1 MEISGPRLRLLLRQA
16 ESNATAGKLVAAA
29 DLYHQI
35 ISEAPESVDAWLGL
49 ASVSQDPAEKE
60 KAYQQVLALNPENA
74 AAQRGLAILHGE
86 PVPELEVVETEPEPE
101 VVMETPV
108 PSAAKVAIVEP
119 EPIVETHDHVDHTH
133 AATTEEFD
141 LVCYRHADRPTSLR
155 CYNCSKPICIDCTN
169 KTPVGYLCPDC
180 FKEKEDAFFNNKPT
194 DYIIAFLV
202 AFPLS
207 LLVGFVLTLLAG
219 TGFFVWL
226 IIFFVGAG
234 VGSFIGRM
242 TKRAIGNRRGRYIPY
257 LVVASVIF
265 GVLFFFWPAL
275 ITLSIG
281 ALIAPGIYLF
291 IATPAAFYWS
301 R

>member
-1 MEISGPRLRLLLRQA
+1 MEISGPRLRTLLRQA
-16 ESNATAGKLVAAA
+16 ERNAESGKLVAAA

-35 ISEAPESVDAWLGL
+35 IKEAPGSVDAWLGL
-49 ASVSQDPAEKE
+49 ANVSQDSAEKE
-60 KAYQQVLALNPENA
+60 KAYQQALALDPTNE

-86 PVPELEVVETEPEPE
+86 KVPEPE
-101 VVMETPV
+101 VV
-108 PSAAKVAIVEP
+108 EP
-119 EPIVETHDHVDHTH
+119 EVEVVVETAVAEPETHDPVAHTH
-133 AATTEEFD
+133 EAATEEEFD
-141 LVCYRHADRPTSLR
+141 LVCYRHPDRHTSLR
-155 CYNCSKPICIDCTN
+155 CYNCSKPICIECTN

-194 DYIIAFLV
+194 DYIIAALV
-202 AFPLS
+202 AVPLG
-207 LLVGFVLTLLAG
+207 LLVGFVLTLLLG

-257 LVVASVIF
+257 LVAGSVIF

-275 ITLSIG
+275 ITLNLG

>member
-1 MEISGPRLRLLLRQA
+1 MEISGPRLRSLLRQA
-16 ESNATAGKLVAAA
+16 ERNAQSGKLVAAA

-35 ISEAPESVDAWLGL
+35 IVEAPDSVDAWLGL
-49 ASVSQDPAEKE
+49 ADVSQDSAEKE
-60 KAYQQVLALNPENA
+60 KAYQQVLVLDPTNE
-74 AAQRGLAILHGE
+74 AAQRGLDILHGAIV
-86 PVPELEVVETEPEPE
+86 PVPEPAAAEPEPE
-101 VVMETPV
+101 VVIETAVV
-108 PSAAKVAIVEP
+108 PPTDTI
-119 EPIVETHDHVDHTH
+119 THDHEAV
-133 AATTEEFD
+133 AEEEFD
-141 LVCYRHADRPTSLR
+141 LVCYRHPDRNTSLR
-155 CYNCSKPICIDCTN
+155 CYNCSKPICIECTN

-180 FKEKEDAFFNNKPT
+180 FKEKEDAFFNNKST
-194 DYIIAFLV
+194 DYIIAALV
-202 AFPLS
+202 AVPLS
-207 LLVGFVLTLLAG
+207 LLVGFVLTLLLG

-257 LVVASVIF
+257 LVAVSVIF

-275 ITLSIG
+275 ITLNLG